1 MVEAVSTAAP
11 KQFTTVQYNTKDGE
25 TITATKKDGVVT
37 LVGDKSGVRKMPI
50 EDFKKEL
57 VANVPHLEK
66 TPAKD
71 TVEIS
76 KDPTEVQDKDA
87 KTPAEAKVKVKDA
100 KVDSKEVKVKDAK
113 VDSKEVKV
121 ADTKKAEEPAKAE
134 KEVTTDKAPTEG
146 KTPVEEAKKPEIGKK
161 LDVAA

>member
-76 KDPTEVQDKDA
+76 KDTKA
-87 KTPAEAKVKVKDA
+87 PAEA
-100 KVDSKEVKVKDAK
+100 KVKDAK

-121 ADTKKAEEPAKAE
+121 ADTKKAEGPAKAE

-146 KTPVEEAKKPEIGKK
+146 KAPVEEAKKPEIGKK

>member
-87 KTPAEAKVKVKDA
+87 KTPAEAKVK
-100 KVDSKEVKVKDAK
+100 DAK

-134 KEVTTDKAPTEG
+134 KGVTTDKAPTEG

>member
-76 KDPTEVQDKDA
+76 KDAKAPTEVQDKDA
-87 KTPAEAKVKVKDA
+87 KAPAEAK
-100 KVDSKEVKVKDAK
+100 VKVKDAK

-121 ADTKKAEEPAKAE
+121 ADTKKAEGPAKAE
-134 KEVTTDKAPTEG
+134 KEVTTDKAPTEE

>member
-76 KDPTEVQDKDA
+76 KDTKAPTEVQDKDA
-87 KTPAEAKVKVKDA
+87 KTPAEA
-100 KVDSKEVKVKDAK
+100 KVKDAK

-121 ADTKKAEEPAKAE
+121 ADTKKAEKPAKEE

>member
-76 KDPTEVQDKDA
+76 KDAKAPTEVQDKDA
-87 KTPAEAKVKVKDA
+87 KTPTEA
-100 KVDSKEVKVKDAK
+100 KVKDAK

-134 KEVTTDKAPTEG
+134 KEVTTDKAPAEG

>member
-76 KDPTEVQDKDA
+76 KDA
-87 KTPAEAKVKVKDA
+87 KTPTEA
-100 KVDSKEVKVKDAK
+100 KVKDAK

-121 ADTKKAEEPAKAE
+121 ADTKKAEGPAKAE
-134 KEVTTDKAPTEG
+134 KEVTTDKAPAEG

>member
-11 KQFTTVQYNTKDGE
+11 KQFTTVQYNTKEGE

-76 KDPTEVQDKDA
+76 KDAKAPTEVQDKDA
-87 KTPAEAKVKVKDA
+87 KTPAEA
-100 KVDSKEVKVKDAK
+100 KVKDAK

>member
-76 KDPTEVQDKDA
+76 KDAKAPTEVQDKDA
-87 KTPAEAKVKVKDA
+87 KTPVEAKA
-100 KVDSKEVKVKDAK
+100 KDAK

>member
-76 KDPTEVQDKDA
+76 KDTKAPTEVQDKDA
-87 KTPAEAKVKVKDA
+87 KAPAEA
-100 KVDSKEVKVKDAK
+100 KVKDAK

-134 KEVTTDKAPTEG
+134 KEVTTDKAPTEE

>member
-76 KDPTEVQDKDA
+76 KDAKAPTEVQDKDA
-87 KTPAEAKVKVKDA
+87 KTPAEAKVKDA
-100 KVDSKEVKVKDAK
+100 KG
-113 VDSKEVKV
+113 DSKEVKV

>member
-57 VANVPHLEK
+57 VANVPHVEK

-76 KDPTEVQDKDA
+76 KDAKAPTEVQDKDA
-87 KTPAEAKVKVKDA
+87 KTPAEA
-100 KVDSKEVKVKDAK
+100 KVKDAK

-134 KEVTTDKAPTEG
+134 KEVTTDKAPAEG

>member
-76 KDPTEVQDKDA
+76 KDAKAPTEVQDKDA
-87 KTPAEAKVKVKDA
+87 KTPAEA
-100 KVDSKEVKVKDAK
+100 KVKDAK

-134 KEVTTDKAPTEG
+134 KEVTTDKAPAEG

>member
-76 KDPTEVQDKDA
+76 KDAKAPTGVQDKDA
-87 KTPAEAKVKVKDA
+87 KTPAEAEA
-100 KVDSKEVKVKDAK
+100 KVKDAK

>member
-57 VANVPHLEK
+57 IANVPHLEK

-76 KDPTEVQDKDA
+76 KDAKAPTEVQDKDA
-87 KTPAEAKVKVKDA
+87 KTPAEA
-100 KVDSKEVKVKDAK
+100 KVKDAK

>member
-66 TPAKD
+66 TQAKD

-76 KDPTEVQDKDA
+76 KDTKAPTEVQDKDA
-87 KTPAEAKVKVKDA
+87 KTPAEA
-100 KVDSKEVKVKDAK
+100 KVKDAK

>member
-76 KDPTEVQDKDA
+76 KDAKAPTEVQDKDA
-87 KTPAEAKVKVKDA
+87 KTPAEA
-100 KVDSKEVKVKDAK
+100 KVKDAK

-134 KEVTTDKAPTEG
+134 KEVTTDKAPTEV
-146 KTPVEEAKKPEIGKK
+146 KTQVEEAKKPEIGKK

>member
-76 KDPTEVQDKDA
+76 KDTKAPTEVQDKDA
-87 KTPAEAKVKVKDA
+87 KAPAEAKVKD
-100 KVDSKEVKVKDAK
+100 DK

-134 KEVTTDKAPTEG
+134 KEVTTDKAPAEG

>member
-37 LVGDKSGVRKMPI
+37 LVGDKSGVHKMPI

-76 KDPTEVQDKDA
+76 KDAKAPTEVQDKDA
-87 KTPAEAKVKVKDA
+87 KTPAEAK
-100 KVDSKEVKVKDAK
+100 VKVKDAK

>member
-76 KDPTEVQDKDA
+76 KDAKAPTEVQDKDA
-87 KTPAEAKVKVKDA
+87 KTPVEA
-100 KVDSKEVKVKDAK
+100 KVKDAK

-134 KEVTTDKAPTEG
+134 KEVSTDKAPTEG

>member
-76 KDPTEVQDKDA
+76 KDTKAPTEVQDKDA
-87 KTPAEAKVKVKDA
+87 KAPAEA
-100 KVDSKEVKVKDAK
+100 KVKDAK

>member
-76 KDPTEVQDKDA
+76 KDAKAPTEVQDKDA
-87 KTPAEAKVKVKDA
+87 KTPAEA
-100 KVDSKEVKVKDAK
+100 KVKDAK

-146 KTPVEEAKKPEIGKK
+146 KTPIEEAKKPEIGKK

>member
-57 VANVPHLEK
+57 VANVPHVEK

-76 KDPTEVQDKDA
+76 KDAKAPTEVQDKDA
-87 KTPAEAKVKVKDA
+87 KTPTEA
-100 KVDSKEVKVKDAK
+100 KVKDAK

-121 ADTKKAEEPAKAE
+121 ADTKKAEGPAKAE
-134 KEVTTDKAPTEG
+134 KEVTTDKAPAEG

>member
-76 KDPTEVQDKDA
+76 KDTKAPTEVQDKDA
-87 KTPAEAKVKVKDA
+87 KTPAEAEA
-100 KVDSKEVKVKDAK
+100 KVKDAK

>member
-76 KDPTEVQDKDA
+76 KDTKAPTEVQDKDA
-87 KTPAEAKVKVKDA
+87 KAPA
-100 KVDSKEVKVKDAK
+100 EVKVKDAK

>member
-76 KDPTEVQDKDA
+76 KDTKAPTEVQDKDA
-87 KTPAEAKVKVKDA
+87 KTPAEAKA
-100 KVDSKEVKVKDAK
+100 KVKDAK

-121 ADTKKAEEPAKAE
+121 ADTKKAEEPAKAG

>member
-76 KDPTEVQDKDA
+76 KDAKAPTEVQDKDA
-87 KTPAEAKVKVKDA
+87 KTPAEAKVK
-100 KVDSKEVKVKDAK
+100 VKVKDAK

-134 KEVTTDKAPTEG
+134 KEVTTDKAPAEG

>member
-76 KDPTEVQDKDA
+76 KDAKAPTEVQDKDA
-87 KTPAEAKVKVKDA
+87 KTPVEAKVK
-100 KVDSKEVKVKDAK
+100 EAK

>member
-37 LVGDKSGVRKMPI
+37 LVGDKSGVRKMTI

-76 KDPTEVQDKDA
+76 KDTKAPTEVQDKDA
-87 KTPAEAKVKVKDA
+87 KTPAEA
-100 KVDSKEVKVKDAK
+100 KVKDAK

-121 ADTKKAEEPAKAE
+121 ADTKKAEGPAKAE

>member
-76 KDPTEVQDKDA
+76 KDAKAPTEVQDKDA
-87 KTPAEAKVKVKDA
+87 KTPAEA
-100 KVDSKEVKVKDAK
+100 KVKDAK

-161 LDVAA
+161 LDLAA

>member
-76 KDPTEVQDKDA
+76 KDTKAPTEVQDKDA
-87 KTPAEAKVKVKDA
+87 KTPAEAKVKDA
-100 KVDSKEVKVKDAK
+100 KVDSKEVKVT
-113 VDSKEVKV
+113 
-121 ADTKKAEEPAKAE
+121 DTKKAEGPAKAE

>member
-76 KDPTEVQDKDA
+76 KDPTKVQDKDA
-87 KTPAEAKVKVKDA
+87 KTPA
-100 KVDSKEVKVKDAK
+100 EVKVKDAK

-121 ADTKKAEEPAKAE
+121 ADTKKAEGPAKAE

>member
-37 LVGDKSGVRKMPI
+37 LVGGKSGVRKMPI

-76 KDPTEVQDKDA
+76 KDAKAPTEVQDKDA
-87 KTPAEAKVKVKDA
+87 KTPAEA
-100 KVDSKEVKVKDAK
+100 KVKDAK

-134 KEVTTDKAPTEG
+134 KEVTTDKAPAEG

>member
-76 KDPTEVQDKDA
+76 KDAKAPTEVQDKDA
-87 KTPAEAKVKVKDA
+87 KTPAEA
-100 KVDSKEVKVKDAK
+100 KVKDAK

-134 KEVTTDKAPTEG
+134 KEVTTDKAPTER

>member
-76 KDPTEVQDKDA
+76 KNAKAPTEVQDKDA
-87 KTPAEAKVKVKDA
+87 KTPAEA
-100 KVDSKEVKVKDAK
+100 KVKDAK

-121 ADTKKAEEPAKAE
+121 ADTKKAEEPAKVE

>member
-76 KDPTEVQDKDA
+76 KDAKAPTEVQDKDA
-87 KTPAEAKVKVKDA
+87 KTPAEAKVKDA
-100 KVDSKEVKVKDAK
+100 KVDST
-113 VDSKEVKV
+113 EVKV
-121 ADTKKAEEPAKAE
+121 ADTKKAEGPAKTE

>member
-76 KDPTEVQDKDA
+76 KDAKAPTEVQDKDA
-87 KTPAEAKVKVKDA
+87 KTPAEAK
-100 KVDSKEVKVKDAK
+100 VKVKDAK

-134 KEVTTDKAPTEG
+134 KEVTTDKAPAEG